1 MSKAYKC
8 DRCGS
13 VFDFVPTAIDSL
25 VLGTLS
31 NVDKVEVN
39 YHTFSWSK
47 GINEEKKI
55 VNYSANL
62 VDLCPKCL
70 DSLAEWFNGHA
81 GEGDEDG

>member
-13 VFDFVPTAIDSL
+13 TFNSISIKNDDI

-31 NVDKVEVN
+31 SVDQAEIN
-39 YHTFSWSK
+39 YETFSWAR
-47 GINEEKKI
+47 GVEEKKKV
-55 VNYSANL
+55 VNYSARW

-81 GEGDEDG
+81 GEGG